1 MQVEKKLEG
10 ARLSVAVTG
19 RLDTNTSPLLDAELK
34 LDDVN
39 EVAFDIAGVEYLSSA
54 GLRVL
59 LGTQKAMMAKGGK
72 MTIANPN
79 ATVKSV
85 FDITGCSGI
94 FTIV

>member
-1 MQVEKKLEG
+1 MQVETKLEG
-10 ARLSVAVTG
+10 TRLSVVVAG

-34 LDDVN
+34 LDGVD

-85 FDITGCSGI
+85 FDITGCSSI